1 MRLTK
6 VSAIWETVRFLFL
19 ILVIPVK
26 LVLTFTRCS
35 ANTPKCEGG
44 ERESIFLVIPDI
56 VYRES
61 IWGLYRWI
69 PATDTKV

>member
-6 VSAIWETVRFLFL
+6 ASVIWETVRFLFS

-26 LVLTFTRCS
+26 LVLAFTRCS
-35 ANTPKCEGG
+35 ASTCKREGG
-44 ERESIFLVIPDI
+44 EREFIFLVIPDI

-61 IWGLYRWI
+61 IWGFYGWI
-69 PATDTKV
+69 PATDTQV